1 MTQATSFLVTT
12 EVDGHVFLIGLN
24 RPHKRNAANLQM
36 LSELALAYGE
46 LDRRDD
52 LRVGVVFGHGEH
64 FSAGLDLAD
73 VGPAMATTGSLPIPE
88 GGLDPWGIST
98 PQVKKP
104 VVMAISGICYTL
116 GIELALASDVV
127 VADRTAQ
134 FAQLEVARGIMPFG
148 GATTRFPRAAG
159 WSGAMRFILTAET
172 FGAEEAL
179 TARVITEVVENDP
192 LGRARAI
199 AATISAQAPL
209 AVQAT
214 LASAR
219 AGLMDAAA
227 EHRELPRRL
236 GALMTTKDVQRGLQA
251 FMTKQPADFQGD

>member
-1 MTQATSFLVTT
+1 MTQATPSLVTT

-24 RPHKRNAANLQM
+24 RPEKRNAANLQM
-36 LSELALAYGE
+36 LRELALAYGE
-46 LDRRDD
+46 LDRRTD
-52 LRVGVVFGHGEH
+52 LRVGVVFAHGEH

-73 VGPAMATTGSLPIPE
+73 VGPAMAATGSLPIPA
-88 GGLDPWGIST
+88 GGLDPWGVST
-98 PQVKKP
+98 AQVRKP

-127 VADRTAQ
+127 VADRTAT

-159 WSGAMRFILTAET
+159 WSGAMRWILTAET

-179 TARVITEVVENDP
+179 AARVITEIVESEP
-192 LGRARAI
+192 LQRATSI
-199 AATISAQAPL
+199 AKSIAAQAPL

-219 AGLMDAAA
+219 AGLIDAAA

-236 GALMTTKDVQRGLQA
+236 GALMATNDVKRGLES

>member
-1 MTQATSFLVTT
+1 MTQATPSLVTT

-24 RPHKRNAANLQM
+24 RPEKRNAANLQM
-36 LSELALAYGE
+36 LRELALAYGE
-46 LDRRDD
+46 LDRRAD
-52 LRVGVVFGHGEH
+52 LRVGVVFAHGDH

-73 VGPAMATTGSLPIPE
+73 VGPAMAATGSLPIPE

-98 PQVKKP
+98 AQVRKP

-127 VADRTAQ
+127 VADRTAT

-148 GATTRFPRAAG
+148 GATTRFPSAAG
-159 WSGAMRFILTAET
+159 WAGAMRWILTAET

-179 TARVITEVVENDP
+179 AARVVTELVDRDP
-192 LGRARAI
+192 FQRATSI
-199 AATISAQAPL
+199 ARSIAAQAPL

-219 AGLMDAAA
+219 AGLIDAAA

-236 GALMTTKDVQRGLQA
+236 GALMGTNDVQRGLES